1 MKKYILVGAL
11 LASQLTFA
19 DQLPVSWNNDSDI
32 VEDSALTNFENT
44 FDTHSQLASNLVEKD
59 ATAKKWEMFGYV
71 TTFGVSGA
79 GKIGLLASSGAA
91 AVEVYWRK
99 KPVAAPIVTKTAL
112 AASTPEDVTG
122 DDVVI
127 TTNEDIDQNV
137 DEVLSVVKTRKEVR
151 VTDGLRAQIRNEIQ
165 NLKNTSLAIEAMEAS
180 PGFNPNWFVKM
191 LRLDLFISAEGALTP
206 AVVGGAEIGVR
217 VFWTRTVKKTQPLA
231 NKMNLALSKNRFA
244 DAISNILVS
253 LDSVNIDE
261 HTKEAVKQGF
271 VLDTIRL
278 GLGVNATGQ
287 VVVGKGTG
295 SAMMNVMLAKKP
307 TPPAAKMNN
316 LVAMDVQV
324 EDENG
329 QVLNISKEKFSKGLI
344 KSFKMSEKIISKAAR
359 KQNRKFEP
367 FLIWNIFTFTRGGS
381 IGLVKVNG
389 VGQVHLFFNKK

>member
-11 LASQLTFA
+11 LATQLTFA
-19 DQLPVSWNNDSDI
+19 DQLPASWNNDSDV

-44 FDTHSQLASNLVEKD
+44 FDTHSQLASNLVDKD
-59 ATAKKWEMFGYV
+59 ASAKRWEMFGYV
-71 TTFGVSGA
+71 TTFGVSAA

-99 KPVAAPIVTKTAL
+99 KPVATPVITKSAL
-112 AASTPEDVTG
+112 VSSTPEDVTT

-127 TTNEDIDQNV
+127 DTNDDVDQNV

-151 VTDGLRAQIRNEIQ
+151 ITESLRAQIRNEIQ
-165 NLKNTSLAIEAMEAS
+165 NLKNTSLAIEAIEAS
-180 PGFNPNWFVKM
+180 SAFNPRWFVKM

-206 AVVGGAEIGVR
+206 AVVGGAELGVR
-217 VFWTRTVKKTQPLA
+217 IFWTRTVKKAQPVS
-231 NKMNLALSKNRFA
+231 NKMNFALSQNRFA

-295 SAMMNVMLAKKP
+295 FAMMNVMLAKKP
-307 TPPAAKMNN
+307 TPAAIKMNN
-316 LVAMDVQV
+316 LVAKDVQV

-359 KQNRKFEP
+359 KPNRKFEP